1 MELNLNSEQ
10 STQLELIALYAGK
23 TQVEMLTEAA
33 LFLLDHDIDSWQWM
47 RQNAV
52 VRRGQTFLAED
63 EMDARFAE
71 MLRR

>member
-1 MELNLNSEQ
+1 MELNLDSKQ

-33 LFLLDHDIDSWQWM
+33 LFLLEHDIDSWEWM
-47 RQNAV
+47 RRNAS
-52 VRRGQTFLAED
+52 VRGGQKFLGSD
-63 EMDARFAE
+63 ELDARLAE